1 MIQEH
6 TIIVSRHLH
15 LMKIKTINP
24 ATEQILEE
32 YDIMSQTQINK
43 AVENSKA
50 EFYQWRK
57 DLHKRI
63 ELVHNL
69 AEEMQKNKTTLAKT
83 TTKEMGKPIKESLS
97 EIEKCARVME
107 FYGDNGQA
115 FINDESINSDARKTT
130 VFFEPLG
137 AIASIMPWNFPY
149 WQASRFAAPALI
161 AGNTIILK
169 PASATPQC
177 GIELAK
183 IFHSAGFPD
192 YVFQTVI
199 GDSTVAEYLLDS
211 AHISGVTFTG
221 STKVGAKVAQ
231 KASLG
236 LKKCALE
243 LGGSDPFI
251 VCDDADIEK
260 ASDGAVKGRFI
271 NCGQSCVASKRFILV
286 KEIADSFIENFVKK
300 TEKLRVGDPFS
311 EQTDVGPLVNEHA
324 LKTIELQ
331 VSDAKNNGAQIL
343 TGGNSLGSKGYF
355 FSPTIIKNISKGM
368 KIYNEET
375 FGPVASVFIVDNDE
389 EAIKLANNSEFG
401 LGGSIWTSD
410 YDNAEKIAKSL
421 ECGMVSVNNM
431 MMSDPRVPFGG
442 IKKSGFGREL
452 SKYGI
457 LEFMNIKS
465 IRFYDKL
472 SHNHHVE

>member
-6 TIIVSRHLH
+6 AIIFRRYSHLV
-15 LMKIKTINP
+15 KIKTIDP
-24 ATEQILEE
+24 VTEQVLEE
-32 YDIMSQTQINK
+32 YDIMSQAQINK
-43 AVENSKA
+43 TVENSKS
-50 EFYQWRK
+50 EFYQWKK
-57 DLHKRI
+57 DFHGRV

-69 AEEMQKNKTTLAKT
+69 AEELQKNKAVLAKT
-83 TTKEMGKPIKESLS
+83 ATKEMGKPLKESLS
-97 EIEKCARVME
+97 EIEKCAWVME
-107 FYGDNGQA
+107 FYADNGQA
-115 FINDESINSDARKTT
+115 FINDESINSDARKTI
-130 VFFEPLG
+130 VSFEPLG
-137 AIASIMPWNFPY
+137 VIASIMPWNFPY
-149 WQASRFAAPALI
+149 WQAARFAAPSLI

-169 PASATPQC
+169 PASATLQC
-177 GIELAK
+177 GIELTK
-183 IFHSAGFPD
+183 IFHNAGFPD
-192 YVFQTVI
+192 HVFQTVI
-199 GDSTVAEYLLDS
+199 GDSTVAEHLLDS
-211 AHISGVTFTG
+211 VHISGVTFTG

-236 LKKCALE
+236 LKKCVLE

-260 ASDGAVKGRFI
+260 ASDGAVRGRFI

-286 KEIADSFIENFVKK
+286 KKIADSFIEHFVKK
-300 TEKLRVGDPFS
+300 TEKLRIGDPFS
-311 EQTDVGPLVNEHA
+311 EQTDVGPLVNDSA
-324 LKTIELQ
+324 LKTIESQ
-331 VSDAKNNGAQIL
+331 VSDAKSNGAQIL
-343 TGGNSLGSKGYF
+343 TGGNRLGNKGYF
-355 FSPTIIKNISKGM
+355 FNPTIIKNISKGM

-375 FGPVASVFIVDNDE
+375 FGPVASIFIVDDDE

-410 YDNAEKIAKSL
+410 YDNAEKMAKSL
-421 ECGMVSVNNM
+421 ECGMVSINNM

-442 IKKSGFGREL
+442 IKQSGFGREL

-472 SHNHHVE
+472 SHHHHVE